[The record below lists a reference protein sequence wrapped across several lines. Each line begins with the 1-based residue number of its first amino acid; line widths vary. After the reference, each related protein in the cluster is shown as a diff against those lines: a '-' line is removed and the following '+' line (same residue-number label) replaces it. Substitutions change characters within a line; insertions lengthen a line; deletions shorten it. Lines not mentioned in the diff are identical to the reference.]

1 MWIVTRAR
9 IGGSTE
15 SVMPRG
21 GRVAGDLESHRG
33 SGYRRGMPDRY
44 LLRQAALAAV
54 TANVLRPLPGMPL
67 SPVSFFSGWLAG
79 ELAPQL
85 MAAAAV
91 DNTVHLARHGL
102 TDRRSRIGLALGA
115 GSLVGLGAALRIAR
129 TAAETMDRALAEGLG
144 AQAVADLDDRLGPVD
159 RAVPWRRLVNP
170 FRMTLPGVTR
180 IGNRQ
185 YAPGGRR
192 TTLDVYR
199 SADTPPGA
207 PVLLQIHG
215 GGWVIG
221 DKRQQGLPLMQHL
234 ASRGW
239 VCVAINY
246 PLSPKAVWPEHL
258 IAVKRAIAWI
268 RENAEEIGADPSFLA
283 VTGGSAGGHLTA
295 MTALTANDPQYQPG
309 FEDVDTSVQAAVPF
323 YGVYDFEGETK
334 IPNTVARVRSALS
347 KLVLGKGARYP
358 EDYRAA
364 SPLARLRA
372 DAPPMLVVH
381 GKFDSLVPVAEAR
394 EFVRRLREV
403 SQAPVCYAELAGAQ
417 HAFEVFLSS
426 RTIPVVAYTERFLA
440 AVREQAGR
448 VAEGVSPAR

>member
-1 MWIVTRAR
+1 M
-9 IGGSTE
+9 S
-15 SVMPRG
+15 
-21 GRVAGDLESHRG
+21 
-33 SGYRRGMPDRY
+33 DRY
-44 LLRQAALAAV
+44 VLRQAALAAL

-79 ELAPQL
+79 ELAPHL

-91 DNTVHLARHGL
+91 DTTVHLARHGL
-102 TDRRSRIGLALGA
+102 SDRRSKIGLALGA
-115 GSLVGLGAALRIAR
+115 GSMLGLAAALRTSR
-129 TAAETMDRALAEGLG
+129 TAAETMDRALIEGLG
-144 AQAVADLDDRLGPVD
+144 AQTVAELDARLGPVD
-159 RAVPWRRLVNP
+159 QTAPWRRLVNP
-170 FRMTLPGVTR
+170 FRMTLPGVSR
-180 IGNRQ
+180 MGNRQ

-246 PLSPKAVWPEHL
+246 PLSPKAVWPAHL

-268 RENAEEIGADPSFLA
+268 RDNAEEIGADPSFLA

-295 MTALTANDPQYQPG
+295 MTALTANDPRYQPG
-309 FEDVDTSVQAAVPF
+309 FEDADTSVQAAVPF
-323 YGVYDFEGETK
+323 YGVYDFEGETE

-347 KLVLGKGARYP
+347 KMVLGRDARFP

-364 SPLARLRA
+364 SPLAHLRA

-381 GKFDSLVPVAEAR
+381 GRHDSLIPVAEAR
-394 EFVRRLREV
+394 EFVRRLRAV
-403 SQAPVCYAELAGAQ
+403 STDPVCYAELAGAQ

-440 AVREQAGR
+440 AVRAQAG
-448 VAEGVSPAR
+448 VL